1 MGGEVR
7 KSAISYVS
15 AKDEDDVDGIDNIGA
30 NASKV
35 VSTVFTDLSGR
46 SVARPA
52 KGVYIQTVRKADG
65 TVKSVKRVFK

>member
-1 MGGEVR
+1 MR

-15 AKDEDDVDGIDNIGA
+15 AKDEEDTDGIDNIGA
-30 NASKV
+30 NASKF

-46 SVARPA
+46 KVARPA

>member
-1 MGGEVR
+1 MR

-15 AKDEDDVDGIDNIGA
+15 AKDEEDVDGIDNIGA
-30 NASKV
+30 NASKF
-35 VSTVFTDLSGR
+35 VSTVFTDLSGCK
-46 SVARPA
+46 VARPA